1 MEICPKAEKKTHVLN
16 RLSMFLSLNPLDFQ
30 DSSNSVVSPFSNWNA
45 FHLLPGILLET
56 VRIFGSACIHFSS
69 FASDFNF
76 FTSFV
81 KGFHAH
87 SGPSLCFLS
96 HNTSDI
102 KRVKH
107 MENVQNLYAFCFF
120 YPPATHNLLP
130 CIKCLS
136 NLIHGILSSIALNH
150 NLFKGIKS
158 DVSSEEMTSE
168 KIKRL
173 DQQQSS

>member
-1 MEICPKAEKKTHVLN
+1 MVELQTFIPFWAWKSALKPKKKH
-16 RLSMFLSLNPLDFQ
+16 MF
-30 DSSNSVVSPFSNWNA
+30 W
-45 FHLLPGILLET
+45 T
-56 VRIFGSACIHFSS
+56 GSACFYRSTPLTSRIPVILLFHLFRIETHFIYFPESS
-69 FASDFNF
+69 WRLLGLSVLLASTSHHFQVTSTSS

-120 YPPATHNLLP
+120 P
-130 CIKCLS
+130 
-136 NLIHGILSSIALNH
+136 
-150 NLFKGIKS
+150 
-158 DVSSEEMTSE
+158 TSHTQLAAMHQMPFE
-168 KIKRL
+168 SHPWDL
-173 DQQQSS
+173 EQHSVES